1 GTSAGLGMRRL
12 SIIDL
17 KTGRQPVSNEDG
29 SIWVVFNG
37 EIYNFRDLRQEL
49 VARGHSFYTATDT
62 ETIVHLYEEYGT
74 ACVQKMRGMF
84 AFAVWDERRRELF
97 VARDRLGI
105 KPLYFAEV
113 DGRLVF
119 ASELKAILALDL
131 VEPRL
136 DWEAL
141 GHFLT
146 FQVTPRSRSIVAGVS
161 KLPPGHL
168 LVAGPGMP
176 PRISRY

>member
-1 GTSAGLGMRRL
+1 
-12 SIIDL
+12 
-17 KTGRQPVSNEDG
+17 
-29 SIWVVFNG
+29 
-37 EIYNFRDLRQEL
+37 
-49 VARGHSFYTATDT
+49 FYTTSDT
-62 ETIVHLYEEYGT
+62 EVIVHLYEDLGER
-74 ACVQKMRGMF
+74 CVDRLRGMF
-84 AFAVWDERRRELF
+84 AFAVWDERRQRLL

-176 PRISRY
+176 PRISRYWDVEFAPDRGPSADELAE